1 MEIASEFVHNL
12 FHIWMEMAPWLLL
25 GLLGAGLIKAWL
37 PADKLSNWLG
47 RPGILSIIKAA
58 LLGTPLPLCSCSVIP
73 AAIELRRGGASRGAT
88 VSFLVATPEN
98 GADSVAISYAIL
110 GPVMTVARLCSAV
123 VSALITGFLA
133 ELASDGQVTT
143 PEAAESGCCCCA
155 VTSLPPVN
163 SHPASSP
170 GFLKK
175 LVLGVR
181 YAVIDLLRDIAG
193 WTLVGILG
201 AAVILTFV
209 PPESMAQWG
218 SGLWA
223 MLAILAIGI
232 PTYICATASTPI
244 AAAMLAAGVSPG
256 TVLVFLLAG
265 PATNLG
271 SVGIIQREIGGRATA
286 AYLAGIC
293 VTSIVLGLTL
303 DQICRWANLVVV
315 PRLEG
320 DVHLLPTW
328 LAVAVAIILPLFL
341 IVPRIYKLLS
351 RFAKRTESDRI
362 TAVVDKETG
371 DVR

>member
-1 MEIASEFVHNL
+1 
-12 FHIWMEMAPWLLL
+12 MAPWLLL

-37 PADKLSNWLG
+37 PADKVSSWLG
-47 RPGILSIIKAA
+47 NPGIFSIIKAA

-73 AAIELRRGGASRGAT
+73 AAIALRRGGASRGAT

-110 GPVMTVARLCSAV
+110 GPVMTVARLFSAV

-133 ELASDGQVTT
+133 ELTSNSQVTA
-143 PEAAESGCCCCA
+143 PEAAESGCCCA
-155 VTSLPPVN
+155 VTGLPPVN
-163 SHPASSP
+163 SHNTGSP

-175 LVLGVR
+175 LGLGMR
-181 YAVIDLLRDIAG
+181 YAVVDLLRDIAG

-201 AAVILTFV
+201 AAAILTFV

-286 AYLAGIC
+286 AYLVGIC
-293 VTSIVLGLTL
+293 VTSIIFGLTL
-303 DQICRWANLVVV
+303 DQICRWANLVVI

-328 LAVAVAIILPLFL
+328 LAVAAAITLPVFP
-341 IVPRIYKLLS
+341 IVPRVHKLLRS
-351 RFAKRTESDRI
+351 VGKRTESAPI

-371 DVR
+371 DAR

>member
-1 MEIASEFVHNL
+1 
-12 FHIWMEMAPWLLL
+12 MAPWLLL

-37 PADKLSNWLG
+37 PADKLSSWLG
-47 RPGILSIIKAA
+47 NPGIFSIIKAA

-123 VSALITGFLA
+123 VSALITGCLA
-133 ELASDGQVTT
+133 EFASDGQVTT
-143 PEAAESGCCCCA
+143 PEAAESDCCCA
-155 VTSLPPVN
+155 VMSPPPVN
-163 SHPASSP
+163 SHTAGSP

-193 WTLVGILG
+193 WMLVGILG

-293 VTSIVLGLTL
+293 ITSIVLGLTL
-303 DQICRWANLVVV
+303 DQICKWANLVVI

-328 LAVAVAIILPLFL
+328 LAVAVAITLPLFL
-341 IVPRIYKLLS
+341 IVPWIYKLLS
-351 RFAKRTESDRI
+351 RVAKRTESDRI

>member
-1 MEIASEFVHNL
+1 MEIASEFVHNS

-25 GLLGAGLIKAWL
+25 GLLGAGLIKVWL
-37 PADKLSNWLG
+37 PADKVSSWLG
-47 RPGILSIIKAA
+47 KPGIFSVIKAA

-73 AAIELRRGGASRGAT
+73 AAIQLRRGGASRGAT

-98 GADSVAISYAIL
+98 GADSLAISYAIL

-123 VSALITGFLA
+123 ISAVITGFLA
-133 ELASDGQVTT
+133 EFTSDGQVTT
-143 PEAAESGCCCCA
+143 ATKTESGGCCA
-155 VTSLPPVN
+155 VTSPPPVN
-163 SHPASSP
+163 SHNTGSP
-170 GFLKK
+170 EFFKK
-175 LVLGVR
+175 LGLGIR

-201 AAVILTFV
+201 AATILTFV

-232 PTYICATASTPI
+232 PSYICATASTPI

-271 SVGIIQREIGGRATA
+271 SVGIIRREIGGRATT

-303 DQICRWANLVVV
+303 DQICRWANLVVI
-315 PRLEG
+315 PRLGG

-328 LAVAVAIILPLFL
+328 FAVTVAIILPLFP
-341 IVPRIYKLLS
+341 IVPWVHKLLGS
-351 RFAKRTESDRI
+351 VANRTESARI
-362 TAVVDKETG
+362 TAGVDKETG

>member
-1 MEIASEFVHNL
+1 
-12 FHIWMEMAPWLLL
+12 MEMAPWLLL

-37 PADKLSNWLG
+37 PADKLSSWLG
-47 RPGILSIIKAA
+47 NPGIFSIIKAA

-123 VSALITGFLA
+123 VSALITGCLA
-133 ELASDGQVTT
+133 EFASDGQVTT
-143 PEAAESGCCCCA
+143 PEAAESDCCCA
-155 VTSLPPVN
+155 VMSPPPVN
-163 SHPASSP
+163 SHTAGSP

-193 WTLVGILG
+193 WMLVGILG

-293 VTSIVLGLTL
+293 ITSIVLGLTL
-303 DQICRWANLVVV
+303 DQICKWANLVVI

-328 LAVAVAIILPLFL
+328 LAVAVAITLPLFL
-341 IVPRIYKLLS
+341 IVPWIYKLLS
-351 RFAKRTESDRI
+351 RVAKRTESDRI